1 MFFGENLTQLAFIA
15 MVAVAV
21 GGVALALLFP
31 LLTGGNVQARM
42 KAIAESKKGGAP
54 SVQKSSAFSRMVDGQ
69 KDGRRKQIQETLK
82 QIEEREKQRKKR
94 LTLRMLI
101 MQSGL
106 EISVNAFWAFSLI
119 SGLIFAVPPLV
130 FGIPWYVS
138 VLGGIVGLLG
148 FPRWFL
154 NFLRKRRQNVFIND
168 FADAIDVMVR
178 GLKAGLPVSDA
189 MKAIAAES
197 GPPVGPEFMEVV
209 EGQRVGI
216 TIDQGIER
224 MFERMPL
231 SEVNF
236 LGIVMAIQAK
246 TGGNLSEALNN
257 LSKVLRD
264 RKKMKNKIRAVSQE
278 AKSSAA
284 IIGALPFVIMGALT
298 VLNPEYLNPLFNT
311 STGNI
316 MLAGCGLWM
325 LTGVLVM
332 RKMINFEI

>member
-1 MFFGENLTQLAFIA
+1 MNFGDDLTQIVFIG
-15 MVAVAV
+15 MVIVAV

-31 LLTGGNVQARM
+31 LLSGGNSQQRL
-42 KAIAESKKGGAP
+42 KAIAENRKPGAAQKGGAF
-54 SVQKSSAFSRMVDGQ
+54 ARLAEGQ
-69 KDGRRKQIQETLK
+69 KDSRRKQIQETLK

-94 LTLRMLI
+94 MTLRMLI
-101 MQSGL
+101 MQAGL
-106 EISVNAFWAFSLI
+106 EISLNAFWVFSVI
-119 SGLIFAVPPLV
+119 SGVLFAVPPLI
-130 FGIPWYVS
+130 FGIPWYVAI
-138 VLGGIVGLLG
+138 LGGIVGFLG

-154 NFLRKRRQNVFIND
+154 GFLRKRRQNVFLND

-189 MKAIAAES
+189 MKVIAAES
-197 GPPVGPEFMEVV
+197 GPPVGPEFSEVV
-209 EGQRVGI
+209 EGQRIGI

-236 LGIVMAIQAK
+236 LGIVMSIQSK
-246 TGGNLSEALNN
+246 TGGNLSEALGN

-264 RKKMKNKIRAVSQE
+264 RKKMKAKIRAVSQE

-284 IIGALPFVIMGALT
+284 IIGALPFVIMAALT
-298 VLNPEYLNPLFNT
+298 VLNPQYLNPLFHT
-311 STGNI
+311 TAGNI

>member
-1 MFFGENLTQLAFIA
+1 MYFGADLSQVAFIV

-21 GGVALALLFP
+21 GGIAIALLFP
-31 LLTGGNVQARM
+31 LIAAGTNEARV
-42 KAIAESKKGGAP
+42 KAISESKK
-54 SVQKSSAFSRMVDGQ
+54 SAQPRQSAMSRFVDGGQ
-69 KDGRRKQIQETLK
+69 KDNRRKQIQETLK
-82 QIEEREKQRKKR
+82 QIEEREKQRKKK

-106 EISVNAFWAFSLI
+106 DISPNMFWIVSI
-119 SGLIFAVPPLV
+119 ITGIGFAIPPLV
-130 FGIPWYVS
+130 FGIPWYVA
-138 VLGGIVGLLG
+138 VLAGIVGVFG

-154 NFLRKRRQNVFIND
+154 GFLRKRRQNIFLND

-189 MKAIAAES
+189 MKVIAAES

-236 LGIVMAIQAK
+236 LGIVMAIQSK

-264 RKKMKNKIRAVSQE
+264 RKKMKQKIRAVSQE

-316 MLAGCGLWM
+316 MLVGCGVWM